1 MSEKSCIFASEI
13 VMYVTVIP
21 VTFYKKRLMKF
32 YNREKELQLLQEI
45 EGTSCLNSQMTV
57 IVGRRRIG
65 KTKLLLKATEDKQS
79 VYWFVSRKSESIL
92 CQQFAEEAERS
103 LNIPIGQYTH
113 IAALL
118 EHLMRMSEIK
128 PFTLIIDEFQEFVN
142 IDSSIIG
149 DIQRV
154 WDLNKDRS
162 HINLLLSGSVY
173 SMMHRIFEDGKE
185 PLFSRA
191 SHILH
196 LKAFGTDTLKQILN
210 DYNPGYTAEDLLA
223 LYTFTGGVAWYV
235 ELLME
240 SKAWTWK
247 KMIDVIFR
255 EQSLFV
261 NEGKN
266 ILIEEIG
273 KEYSIYF
280 SILECIAR
288 GINTRGEIEN
298 TTGVKEIGGYL
309 SKLEKDFGIIAQLRP
324 IFSKPT
330 AKTVKYF
337 IADNFLTIWFRFFY
351 KYMNYVESGNF
362 SQLREIVLRDYP
374 TISGNMLE
382 RYFRQKA
389 KEDGIYTDI
398 GNFWDRKGEH
408 EIDIVLVNEQEQ
420 VLRIGEIK
428 RQAKNIDI
436 QIVKDKV
443 DYFLSVYPQLS
454 TYNRE
459 LLSLSMQDM

>member
-1 MSEKSCIFASEI
+1 
-13 VMYVTVIP
+13 
-21 VTFYKKRLMKF
+21 MKF
-32 YNREKELQLLQEI
+32 YNREKELQLLQES
-45 EGTSCLNSQMTV
+45 EEVSRQNSQMTV

-65 KTKLLLKATEDKQS
+65 KTKLLLKATENRQA

-92 CQQFAEEAERS
+92 CQQFAEVAERS
-103 LNIPIGQYTH
+103 LNIPIGQYTR

-118 EHLMRMSEIK
+118 EHLMRMSELK
-128 PFTLIIDEFQEFVN
+128 PFTLIIDEFQELVN
-142 IDSSIIG
+142 IDPSIIG

-173 SMMHRIFEDGKE
+173 SIMHRIFEDEKE

-196 LKAFGTDTLKQILN
+196 LKAFGTDTLKQILS
-210 DYNPGYTAEDLLA
+210 DYNPAYTAEDLLT

-240 SKAWTWK
+240 SKAWTCK
-247 KMIDVIFR
+247 KMIDAIFK

-266 ILIEEIG
+266 LLIEEVG

-288 GINTRGEIEN
+288 GINTRGDIEN

-309 SKLEKDFGIIAQLRP
+309 SKLEKDFGILTQLRP

-330 AKTVKYF
+330 AKTVKYY
-337 IADNFLTIWFRFFY
+337 IADNFLTVWFRFFW

-362 SQLREIVLRDYP
+362 TQLREIVERDYP

-382 RYFRQKA
+382 RYFRQRA
-389 KEDGIYTDI
+389 KEEGRYTDI
-398 GNFWDRKGEH
+398 GNFWDRKGGN

-436 QIVKDKV
+436 QAVKDKV
-443 DYFLSVYPQLS
+443 DYFLSVYPHL
-454 TYNRE
+454 TAYNQE

>member
-1 MSEKSCIFASEI
+1 
-13 VMYVTVIP
+13 
-21 VTFYKKRLMKF
+21 MKF

-45 EGTSCLNSQMTV
+45 EEVSRQNSQMTV

-65 KTKLLLKATEDKQS
+65 KTKLLLKATENRQA

-92 CQQFAEEAERS
+92 CQQFAEVAERS
-103 LNIPIGQYTH
+103 LNIPIGQYTR

-118 EHLMRMSEIK
+118 EHLMRMSELK
-128 PFTLIIDEFQEFVN
+128 PFTLIIDEFQELVN
-142 IDSSIIG
+142 IDPSIIG

-162 HINLLLSGSVY
+162 HINLLLSGSVH
-173 SMMHRIFEDGKE
+173 SMMHRIFEDEKE

-196 LKAFGTDTLKQILN
+196 LKAFGTDTLKQILS
-210 DYNPGYTAEDLLA
+210 DYNPAYTAEDLLA

-240 SKAWTWK
+240 SKAWTCK
-247 KMIDVIFR
+247 KMIDAIFK

-266 ILIEEIG
+266 LLIEEVG

-288 GINTRGEIEN
+288 GINTRGDIEN

-309 SKLEKDFGIIAQLRP
+309 SKLEKDFGILAQLRP
-324 IFSKPT
+324 ILSKPT
-330 AKTVKYF
+330 AKTVKYY
-337 IADNFLTIWFRFFY
+337 IADNFLTIWFRFFW

-362 SQLREIVLRDYP
+362 TQLREIVERDYP

-382 RYFRQKA
+382 RYFRQRA
-389 KEDGIYTDI
+389 KEEGRYTDI
-398 GNFWDRKGEH
+398 GNFWDRKGGN

-428 RQAKNIDI
+428 RLSKNIDI
-436 QIVKDKV
+436 QAVKDKV
-443 DYFLSVYPQLS
+443 DYFLSVYPHLNAYHQ
-454 TYNRE
+454 E

>member
-1 MSEKSCIFASEI
+1 
-13 VMYVTVIP
+13 
-21 VTFYKKRLMKF
+21 MKF

-45 EGTSCLNSQMTV
+45 EAVSRQNSQMTV

-65 KTKLLLKATEDKQS
+65 KTKLLLKATENRLA

-103 LNIPIGQYTH
+103 LNIPIGQYTRV
-113 IAALL
+113 AALL
-118 EHLMRMSEIK
+118 EHLMRMSELK
-128 PFTLIIDEFQEFVN
+128 PFTLIIDEFQELVN

-173 SMMHRIFEDGKE
+173 SMMHRIFEDEKE

-196 LKAFGTDTLKQILN
+196 LKAFGTDTLKQILS

-223 LYTFTGGVAWYV
+223 LYTFTGGVAWYI

-247 KMIDVIFR
+247 KMIDAIFK

-266 ILIEEIG
+266 LLIEEVG

-288 GINTRGEIEN
+288 GINTRGDIEN

-330 AKTVKYF
+330 AKTVKYY
-337 IADNFLTIWFRFFY
+337 IADNFQTIWFRFFW

-362 SQLREIVLRDYP
+362 TQLREIVERDYP

-382 RYFRQKA
+382 RYFRQRA
-389 KEDGIYTDI
+389 KEEGRYTDI
-398 GNFWDRKGEH
+398 GNFWDRKGGN

-428 RQAKNIDI
+428 RQAKNIDLPA
-436 QIVKDKV
+436 VKDKV
-443 DYFLSVYPQLS
+443 DYFLSVYPHLM
-454 TYNRE
+454 TYTQE